1 MYASKAAKLVDLAE
15 VISMNFY
22 ISFVTHIK
30 ATRRAQSFVYFC
42 ARTETYVHMKER
54 ALGLALKERLK
65 VIGECVCEAKSK
77 LWQSFKT

>member
-1 MYASKAAKLVDLAE
+1 
-15 VISMNFY
+15 MNFY

-42 ARTETYVHMKER
+42 VRTETYVHMKER

-65 VIGECVCEAKSK
+65 VIGECLCEAKSK